1 MVSESFHNLHCHVPK
16 RTAMKNTLEVRRRRL
31 LRDIERVNRKIAWT
45 QKNMAVLE
53 NRIASLSRVATRAA

>member
-1 MVSESFHNLHCHVPK
+1 
-16 RTAMKNTLEVRRRRL
+16 MKNTLEVRRRRL